1 MYHAGPF
8 YQFAMGK
15 SQGKLAGQ
23 LHGALFYRVVV
34 PLGREERQVEVQ
46 EQGHHECLLCVS
58 DYGDYNAL

>member
-1 MYHAGPF
+1 
-8 YQFAMGK
+8 MGK
-15 SQGKLAGQ
+15 GQGKLAGQ